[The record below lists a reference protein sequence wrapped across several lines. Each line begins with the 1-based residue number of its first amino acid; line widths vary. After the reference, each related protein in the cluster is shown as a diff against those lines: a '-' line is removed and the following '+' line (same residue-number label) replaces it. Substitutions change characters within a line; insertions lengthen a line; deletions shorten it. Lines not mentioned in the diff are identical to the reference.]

1 MKHMA
6 TETTAAGNESAFLY
20 RLLVST
26 AFRWMRY
33 LILVMVLGTIS
44 FNQVFIIF
52 MDYRDILGVWIYVF
66 TFIYMLT
73 YVGVI
78 CLNLF
83 WLFPK
88 YLLKR
93 HYMTY
98 LSVLSVAMVIA
109 LLIQMVI
116 EYLAYSHWPQ
126 LHARGS
132 YFSVPMLM
140 DYISSFM
147 LSTLCMI
154 GGTMTLLLKEWMIE
168 NQRVSQMEKAHVL
181 SEVEQLKEQVS
192 PELLFKTLHHS
203 GELTLSEP
211 EKASKMLMKLS
222 QLLRYQLYDCS
233 RTKVLL
239 SSEINFLNNYLTLE
253 QNSQAQFNYELL
265 ADGEVNRTL
274 VPPLLFIPFVQYI
287 VKSINEQRTSIP
299 VSLKIHLKVEE
310 NTIIF
315 TCLCLQVNLLED
327 KGLERI
333 RQRLNLLYGNRY
345 RLFLTTES
353 IWLELKGGEV

>member
-1 MKHMA
+1 MA

-20 RLLVST
+20 RLLVSP

-140 DYISSFM
+140 DYISS
-147 LSTLCMI
+147 LCCHA
-154 GGTMTLLLKEWMIE
+154 LHDRR
-168 NQRVSQMEKAHVL
+168 NDDFA
-181 SEVEQLKEQVS
+181 SER
-192 PELLFKTLHHS
+192 
-203 GELTLSEP
+203 
-211 EKASKMLMKLS
+211 M
-222 QLLRYQLYDCS
+222 D
-233 RTKVLL
+233 
-239 SSEINFLNNYLTLE
+239 
-253 QNSQAQFNYELL
+253 
-265 ADGEVNRTL
+265 D
-274 VPPLLFIPFVQYI
+274 
-287 VKSINEQRTSIP
+287 
-299 VSLKIHLKVEE
+299 
-310 NTIIF
+310 
-315 TCLCLQVNLLED
+315 
-327 KGLERI
+327 
-333 RQRLNLLYGNRY
+333 
-345 RLFLTTES
+345 
-353 IWLELKGGEV
+353 

>member
-203 GELTLSEP
+203 GELTLTEP

-233 RTKVLL
+233 RQKVLL
-239 SSEINFLNNYLTLE
+239 SYQFTSE
-253 QNSQAQFNYELL
+253 
-265 ADGEVNRTL
+265 GEVNRML
-274 VPPLLFIPFVQYI
+274 VPPLLFIPFVQHI
-287 VKSINEQRTSIP
+287 MELTHEQQISIP
-299 VSLKIHLKVEE
+299 VSLDIHLKAEKG
-310 NTIIF
+310 TIVF
-315 TCLCLQVNLLED
+315 TCMCPQLNLSVNR
-327 KGLERI
+327 GLERI
-333 RQRLNLLYGNRY
+333 RQRLDLLYGDRY
-345 RLFLTTES
+345 GLSFTMECIR
-353 IWLELKGGEV
+353 LELNGGE

>member
-1 MKHMA
+1 MA
-6 TETTAAGNESAFLY
+6 ETITTDNKSTLLY
-20 RLLVST
+20 RFLVSPEL
-26 AFRWMRY
+26 RWARY
-33 LILVMVLGTIS
+33 LVLIMVLATIS

-52 MDYRDILGVWIYVF
+52 LDYRDILGGWIYTF
-66 TFIYMLT
+66 TFLYLLT
-73 YVGVI
+73 YIGVI
-78 CLNLF
+78 YLNLF

-88 YLLKR
+88 FLLKR
-93 HYMTY
+93 RYLTY
-98 LSVLSVAMVIA
+98 ISLLSVAMMLA
-109 LLIQMVI
+109 LAIQMAT
-116 EYLAYSHWPQ
+116 EYVSYSCWPEFYER
-126 LHARGS
+126 AS
-132 YFSVPMLM
+132 YFSIPIVM

-154 GGTMTLLLKEWMIE
+154 GGTMTVLLKEWMIDH
-168 NQRVSQMEKAHVL
+168 QRVSQMEKVHVL

-299 VSLKIHLKVEE
+299 VSLKIHLKVDSLV
-310 NTIIF
+310 F
-315 TCLCLQVNLLED
+315 AY
-327 KGLERI
+327 K
-333 RQRLNLLYGNRY
+333 
-345 RLFLTTES
+345 
-353 IWLELKGGEV
+353 

>member
-1 MKHMA
+1 MDAVSDTCH
-6 TETTAAGNESAFLY
+6 GVGY
-20 RLLVST
+20 YLLQSGLHHFYGLSGYTGRMDLCVHVYIY
-26 AFRWMRY
+26 AHIRWRY
-33 LILVMVLGTIS
+33 LSEPFLVIPE
-44 FNQVFIIF
+44 IF
-52 MDYRDILGVWIYVF
+52 VEKALYD
-66 TFIYMLT
+66 
-73 YVGVI
+73 
-78 CLNLF
+78 
-83 WLFPK
+83 
-88 YLLKR
+88 
-93 HYMTY
+93 
-98 LSVLSVAMVIA
+98 LSVGAVCGKVIA

-203 GELTLSEP
+203 GELTLTEP

-233 RTKVLL
+233 RQKVLL
-239 SSEINFLNNYLTLE
+239 SSEIVFLTNYLTLE
-253 QNSQAQFNYELL
+253 QSSLPQFRYQ
-265 ADGEVNRTL
+265 
-274 VPPLLFIPFVQYI
+274 F
-287 VKSINEQRTSIP
+287 TS
-299 VSLKIHLKVEE
+299 E
-310 NTIIF
+310 
-315 TCLCLQVNLLED
+315 
-327 KGLERI
+327 GR
-333 RQRLNLLYGNRY
+333 
-345 RLFLTTES
+345 
-353 IWLELKGGEV
+353 

>member
-1 MKHMA
+1 
-6 TETTAAGNESAFLY
+6 
-20 RLLVST
+20 
-26 AFRWMRY
+26 MRY

-132 YFSVPMLM
+132 YFGS
-140 DYISSFM
+140 
-147 LSTLCMI
+147 
-154 GGTMTLLLKEWMIE
+154 
-168 NQRVSQMEKAHVL
+168 H
-181 SEVEQLKEQVS
+181 
-192 PELLFKTLHHS
+192 
-203 GELTLSEP
+203 
-211 EKASKMLMKLS
+211 
-222 QLLRYQLYDCS
+222 
-233 RTKVLL
+233 
-239 SSEINFLNNYLTLE
+239 
-253 QNSQAQFNYELL
+253 
-265 ADGEVNRTL
+265 ADGLHFFFYAVNALHDRRNDD
-274 VPPLLFIPFVQYI
+274 FA
-287 VKSINEQRTSIP
+287 S
-299 VSLKIHLKVEE
+299 
-310 NTIIF
+310 
-315 TCLCLQVNLLED
+315 
-327 KGLERI
+327 ERMDD
-333 RQRLNLLYGNRY
+333 
-345 RLFLTTES
+345 
-353 IWLELKGGEV
+353 